1 MTPRS
6 YSSPLRRADAERT
19 RTAILDAA
27 ATLFSRE
34 GYPATTMKAI
44 AQEAGTS
51 VQSVHL
57 AGSKAALLI
66 AAFERSFAG
75 DEGRHSLSERPAM
88 AEIMSRSDPLDAM
101 RGWLDYVTQ
110 ANVRTA
116 GLVRAMTV
124 AAETDAV
131 AAEAVAD
138 LDARRRS
145 DIQLAALWL
154 RERGMLRPDAVEQA
168 TDELNHLVGPET
180 YAFFVTRSGWS
191 EQTYRR
197 WLEVTMLGLLE
208 RWRRELEG
216 DGSRG

>member
-1 MTPRS
+1 MPRN
-6 YSSPLRRADAERT
+6 YSSPRRQAEAERT
-19 RTAILDAA
+19 RAAILDAA
-27 ATLFSRE
+27 NTLFSRE
-34 GYPATTMKAI
+34 GFAATTMKDI
-44 AQEAGTS
+44 AEEAGVS

-57 AGSKAALLI
+57 AGPKAALLI
-66 AAFERSFAG
+66 AAFERAFAG

-88 AEIMSRSDPLDAM
+88 AEIMSRADPLDAV

-116 GLVRAMTV
+116 ALVRAMTV
-124 AAETDAV
+124 AAETDAI

-145 DIQLAALWL
+145 DIRLAAQWL
-154 RERGMLRPDAVEQA
+154 TERGMLSPREMEQA

-180 YAFFVTRSGWS
+180 YAFFVTRSGWD
-191 EQTYRR
+191 TPKYRH

-208 RWRRELEG
+208 RWGKEV
-216 DGSRG
+216 DPQVWSK